1 MKVTTD
7 FEYDGKT
14 GQLYKIW
21 IVNVLLSIITLGI
34 YRFWAK
40 TRVRKYTTSSFS
52 LHGDRFE
59 YTGSGK
65 ELFLGFLK
73 ALIFLLI
80 ISIPFFWSVMKMQEM
95 EADLLEK
102 AQQMEQQVESDNQIP
117 TLKKPGDNSMGHS
130 IGANPETETPEPRA
144 PEFQLSDTPEEY
156 YIPVLVYVI
165 YLIFFL
171 GFIPFVAKYQALR
184 YRSAR
189 LQWRGVRAHLRG
201 SAIWYGI
208 LGFINVIVMI
218 VTAFLWKP
226 FGDMLLL
233 RYKMRRL
240 QYGELNGNLDNVNYL
255 KVFLMFLGVG
265 VMTILTLILGFVLM
279 AAIMGIMVGGTSPE
293 QFDAQMQQN
302 PLMIFVTMLF
312 ALVIYLPPIYFY
324 MVYKAAVNRELYNNL
339 KFGSVGFTT
348 EMTGMNL
355 FGYHFV
361 NFLIIVFT
369 LGLGYPIVIQRKQKF
384 LKKHVK
390 VTGDIDSLSTSQP
403 TGKKYKTGEGLFA
416 FFDLK
421 INIF

>member
-34 YRFWAK
+34 YRFWGK

-73 ALIFLLI
+73 ALIFLVI
-80 ISIPFFWSVMKMQEM
+80 ISIPFFWSVQQMQEM
-95 EADLLEK
+95 QRLLFEYS
-102 AQQMEQQVESDNQIP
+102 QQMEQQGDNNNQIP
-117 TLKKPGDNSMGHS
+117 TLKKPGDDSIGHS
-130 IGANPETETPEPRA
+130 IGAKPETEKPKAEA
-144 PEFQLSDTPEEY
+144 PKFDLSDTPEEY
-156 YIPVLVYVI
+156 YIPIIVYI
-165 YLIFFL
+165 TYLIFFI

-184 YRSAR
+184 YRAAR

-208 LGFINVIVMI
+208 LGFMSVIVML
-218 VTAFLWKP
+218 VTVFLWKP

-265 VMTILTLILGFVLM
+265 VMTILTFILGLVLM
-279 AAIMGIMVGGTSPE
+279 AAIMGILMGGTSPE

-302 PLMIFVTMLF
+302 PIMMLWVMLF

-339 KFGSVGFTT
+339 KFGNVGFAT

-355 FGYHFV
+355 FVYHFV
-361 NFLIIVFT
+361 NFLIIVLT

-384 LKKHVK
+384 FKKHVQ
-390 VTGDIDSLSTSQP
+390 VTGDIDSLSISQP